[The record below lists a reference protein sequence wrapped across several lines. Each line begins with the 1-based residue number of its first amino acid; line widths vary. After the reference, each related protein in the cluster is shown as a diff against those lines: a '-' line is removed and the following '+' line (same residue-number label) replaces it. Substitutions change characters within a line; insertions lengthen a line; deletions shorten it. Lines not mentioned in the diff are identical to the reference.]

1 MSVQAIGSQ
10 HTGDNYLHGNELLL
24 TLLGVCL
31 ILTAVL
37 LSQLASPGVV
47 FGVTGLIIA
56 CVVVPTRWPYGAL
69 LILSIASVM
78 PCVKVDI
85 GGWNARPEHCAALL
99 VLGVFLFRSLF
110 RSLFRAVP
118 KISLTA
124 PDYWVAAYVLWNY
137 VSSAIMSPDPRMTL
151 RWALLTNF
159 VVLPYFLI
167 HIFIVDR
174 RTLDWAF
181 KAFLGIG
188 IAECTYALIC
198 YICRQLAGTSFGVEV
213 GQYGA
218 GLEGVYGTQ
227 YEPNIL
233 GSYSACL
240 AVMLLVL
247 FFLKPRRGTNWLAGG
262 IIIVLA
268 SLLVSLSRAAFL
280 SFALTTLILLLF
292 GIRSGRV
299 RARKLLPI
307 TLGIA
312 VFIAPVALTTG
323 KHLVARFA
331 NLSGDEVQNDSET
344 MERLISWTVALQDI
358 WQHPIVGN
366 GTASFQLLT
375 DAKKVPMLGD
385 RPWVANSVIRIVH
398 DTGIIGLLLFF
409 GMIFSLGRRTKTVIA
424 GSAPERAM
432 VIALL
437 GGCLVYAIAFMAAE
451 GTMLS
456 FFWVH
461 MGLLS
466 SACSFATK
474 HVLQVG

>member
-1 MSVQAIGSQ
+1 MSSQAIGSQ
-10 HTGDNYLHGNELLL
+10 NIGDSYLRGNGLLL
-24 TLLGVCL
+24 ALVGVCL

-37 LSQLASPGVV
+37 LSQFASPAVV
-47 FGVTGLIIA
+47 FGATGLLVA
-56 CVVVPTRWPYGAL
+56 CAVVLVRWPYGAML
-69 LILSIASVM
+69 VLSIASVM
-78 PCVKVDI
+78 PRVKVDI

-110 RSLFRAVP
+110 RGIP
-118 KISLTA
+118 TISLTA
-124 PDYWVAAYVLWNY
+124 TDYWVAAYVLWNY
-137 VSSAIMSPDPRMTL
+137 VSSAIMSPDPRLTL

-167 HIFIVDR
+167 QIFVVDR
-174 RTLDWAF
+174 RILHWAF

-188 IAECTYALIC
+188 IAECAYALIC
-198 YICRQLAGTSFGVEV
+198 YIFRHLAGTSFGVEV
-213 GQYGA
+213 GQYSA

-240 AVMLLVL
+240 AVMLLVV
-247 FFLKPRRGTNWLAGG
+247 FFLKPRRHTIWLAGG

-268 SLLVSLSRAAFL
+268 GLLVSLSRAAFL
-280 SFALTTLILLLF
+280 SFALTSLILLLF
-292 GIRSGRV
+292 GIRSGVV

-307 TLGIA
+307 TLGVA
-312 VFIAPVALTTG
+312 VFVAPIALTSG
-323 KHLVARFA
+323 KHLASRFA
-331 NLSGDEVQNDSET
+331 TLSGDEFQNDSET

-366 GTASFQLLT
+366 GTASFQLLA
-375 DAKKVPMLGD
+375 DARKVPSLGD

-398 DTGIIGLLLFF
+398 DTGVIGLFLFV
-409 GMIFSLGRRTKTVIA
+409 GMIFSLGRRIKTVIA
-424 GSAPERAM
+424 GSSPERDM

-437 GGCLVYAIAFMAAE
+437 AGCLVYAIAFMAAE

-466 SACSFATK
+466 SACSFAAK
-474 HVLQVG
+474 HVLEVG